1 MDFMPDFDLLP
12 NIKDELI
19 QEDQARDQNSY
30 ETNES
35 PNATCENE

>member
-1 MDFMPDFDLLP
+1 MPDFDLLP

-19 QEDQARDQNSY
+19 QEDQARNQNSY

>member
-19 QEDQARDQNSY
+19 QENQASNQNSY
-30 ETNES
+30 ETSES
-35 PNATCENE
+35 PNATCE